1 MSPTDLREARHLAT
15 YSSPSAQVDLQLD
28 LGQFIA
34 AGRTG
39 LVYEVQS
46 STTVT
51 ASNGRQ
57 VHVPPLVCKFAA
69 RDRNKCIS
77 REAWFYDEMQTIQ
90 GLAIPHCFGLFEAIL
105 PENTDKDFIP
115 WDTAS
120 KDHYNLDRTPDPY
133 LKNPE
138 KLYKDFY
145 LGGFIETPANR
156 TILTRLEDP
165 NRVVVILLERLGG
178 NFLPVRK
185 PITDEL
191 KCVMISLRKM
201 LVY

>member
-1 MSPTDLREARHLAT
+1 MSPTDLREARKVAT
-15 YSSPSAQVDLQLD
+15 YMSPSAQIGLQLELD
-28 LGQFIA
+28 KFIA

-39 LVYEVQS
+39 LVYEVHS
-46 STTVT
+46 PSIVF
-51 ASNGRQ
+51 ARNERQ
-57 VHVPPLVCKFAA
+57 LHVPPLVCKFAA
-69 RDRNKCIS
+69 RDRNKCIL

-90 GLAIPHCFGLFEAIL
+90 GIAIPRCFGLFEAWL

-115 WDTAS
+115 WNTAS
-120 KDHYNLDRTPDPY
+120 KDYYNLDNTPDPY
-133 LKNPE
+133 LKKPE
-138 KLYKDFY
+138 KLYKDLY
-145 LGGFIETPANR
+145 LGGFVETPENR

-191 KCVMISLRKM
+191 KCVMTFS
-201 LVY
+201 